1 MSALQ
6 YARAPLGLPRVV
18 RCGDASR
25 VPTEQVVRVTSREP
39 CSLLMSLS
47 MPPQHVLTRR
57 DAAGSSSQGI
67 VLLCGPPASDDC
79 LRLARRLAGDMPDRL
94 SPVARLTT
102 TTDGNSS
109 EGNEFLEFVSSRQLA
124 ALRQTGGLLFEDN
137 ANEEGTPLRALE
149 SVWSSGRYALMIG
162 PLSVAE
168 ALKSLAGTKVWKM

>member
-1 MSALQ
+1 
-6 YARAPLGLPRVV
+6 
-18 RCGDASR
+18 
-25 VPTEQVVRVTSREP
+25 
-39 CSLLMSLS
+39 
-47 MPPQHVLTRR
+47 
-57 DAAGSSSQGI
+57 
-67 VLLCGPPASDDC
+67 
-79 LRLARRLAGDMPDRL
+79 MPDRL